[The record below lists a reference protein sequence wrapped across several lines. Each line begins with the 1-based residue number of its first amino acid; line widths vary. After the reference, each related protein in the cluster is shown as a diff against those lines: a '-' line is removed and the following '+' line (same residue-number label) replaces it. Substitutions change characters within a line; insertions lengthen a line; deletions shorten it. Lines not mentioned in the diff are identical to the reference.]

1 MRLSPLVRT
10 CFRSS
15 RSHPLRTFLLIFGI
29 ALGVAGVIA
38 IDIAKTS
45 VSRSFELSTAALT
58 RRATHQ
64 IIGADFTVPQS
75 LFVRLRTE
83 LGLEKTAPVIT
94 REVMVPE
101 LNNRTLTLMGI
112 DPFSEAHFRD
122 IRFAADQPG
131 TEPDAGNIRQVMIRG
146 DGIILSRSLAAS
158 TGLVTGDALT
168 LAFGDRKIITR
179 IGGLTSGGAAGAAF
193 DGVILADIAL
203 AQEILGMGNRISRID
218 LKLQTADDTGQV
230 QKLLSPGLILTE
242 TATRNQ
248 TVRGLSRSFETSLTA
263 FSMLV
268 LFMGIFLIYN
278 TVSFSVARRRG
289 LNGVLRALGATR
301 KEIFLAVEAEVLVYA
316 LAGSAL
322 GAALGIVLGKGAV
335 QAVTATVSDMYY
347 TLTVSRTFISAGTLM
362 KGTGIGILAALAS
375 SFMPALNAAN
385 TQPVT
390 LMQRSAS
397 ESSLARYIP
406 GLAGGG
412 LLALVFAVVIF
423 NWPGVSTHL
432 VFTGVF
438 MVFAGAS
445 FLTPVLIIFL
455 TRGAEV
461 LLRKS
466 PGRLFIR
473 SYIIIGMAFAN
484 IRRSLSRSA
493 VLIASLMVVVSV
505 YIGIDTMTRSFRLS
519 IAEWVDG
526 HIGGDVHV
534 SSPDELHP
542 ALDRELIDK
551 ISALPDV
558 RDISAYTIHR
568 AFSTASG
575 EVHIFAYQR
584 DLSQKKWVW
593 QAPGIDTDADINRRL
608 SEGWIIVSEIFARQ
622 HNMNPRETGGPVVTM
637 DTRLGPRPFRV
648 AGMFRDFFMGGGRVV
663 ASPETMKNFWGH
675 DDITSIQVFVRD
687 DAQEVQS
694 PDSKQETVGRVMA
707 QIRAFTPETTML
719 KIVSGLGIKQNILA
733 VFDKTFL
740 ITSALQLL
748 TAIVAL
754 TGIINSVMAMILE
767 RTRELGILRACG
779 AVPGQVRTLVLWE
792 CTAAGALAG
801 LFALPLGA
809 FLSWVLIYVVNY
821 ISFGWTYDMQLSW
834 FTLAQALT
842 FSGLSAFLAGII
854 PAFRAGR
861 LDIKNALRTE

>member
-45 VSRSFELSTAALT
+45 VSKSFDLSTAALT

-64 IIGADFTVPQS
+64 ITGANFTVPQA
-75 LFVRLRTE
+75 LFARLRTE

-101 LNNRTLTLMGI
+101 LGDRTLTLMGI
-112 DPFSEAHFRD
+112 DPFSEVHFRD
-122 IRFAADQPG
+122 IRFAAAPSG
-131 TEPDAGNIRQVMIRG
+131 TKPDTENIRQVMIRG
-146 DGIILSRSLAAS
+146 HGVIISKSLAAS
-158 TGLVTGDALT
+158 TGLDVGDTLT
-168 LAFGDRKIITR
+168 LAFGDRKVGVR
-179 IGGLTSGGAAGAAF
+179 IGALIFEGSAGAAF
-193 DGVILADIAL
+193 DGVILTDIAL
-203 AQEILGMGNRISRID
+203 AQEILGMGDRISRID
-218 LKLQTADDTGQV
+218 LILPTKNDTEQV
-230 QKLLSPGLILTE
+230 KKVLSPGLILTG

-322 GAALGIVLGKGAV
+322 GVVLGIVLGKGAV

-347 TLTVSRTFISAGTLM
+347 TLTVSRTYISAGTLI
-362 KGTGIGILAALAS
+362 KGAGIGILAALAS
-375 SFMPALNAAN
+375 SFMPALNAAG

-412 LLALVFAVVIF
+412 LSALIFAVVIF
-423 NWPGVSTHL
+423 NWPGASTHL
-432 VFTGVF
+432 VFAGVF
-438 MVFAGAS
+438 IVFAGAS
-445 FLTPVLIIFL
+445 FLAPALIIFL
-455 TRGAEV
+455 TRAAEA
-461 LLRKS
+461 LLLKG

-473 SYIIIGMAFAN
+473 SYIIVGMAFAN

-534 SSPDELHP
+534 SSLDELQP
-542 ALDRELIDK
+542 ALDRNLVEK

-558 RDISAYTIHR
+558 QDISAYTIHR

-593 QAPGIDTDADINRRL
+593 QAPGVKTDADIIRRL

-622 HNMNPRETGGPVVTM
+622 HNINPKGADNPVVTM

-663 ASPETMKNFWGH
+663 VSPETMKKFWGH

-687 DAQEVQS
+687 GGQGNQN
-694 PDSKQETVGRVMA
+694 PNRKQETVGRVMA
-707 QIRAFTPETTML
+707 QIRAFAPDNAML
-719 KIVSGLGIKQNILA
+719 KIVSGLGIKKNILA

-779 AVPGQVRTLVLWE
+779 AVPGQIRTLVLWE

-801 LFALPLGA
+801 LLALPLGA

-834 FTLAQALT
+834 LTLAQALA

-861 LDIKNALRTE
+861 LDIKSALRTE

>member
-45 VSRSFELSTAALT
+45 VSKSFELSTAALT
-58 RRATHQ
+58 QQATHH

-75 LFVRLRTE
+75 LFVQLRTE
-83 LGLEKTAPVIT
+83 LGLKKTAPVIT
-94 REVMVPE
+94 REVTVPE
-101 LNNRTLTLMGI
+101 LGDRTLTLMGI
-112 DPFSEAHFRD
+112 DPFSEVHFRD
-122 IRFAADQPG
+122 IRFAAAQSG
-131 TEPDAGNIRQVMIRG
+131 TTPDPDNIRQVMIRG
-146 DGIILSRSLAAS
+146 DGVILSRSLAAS
-158 TGLVTGDALT
+158 TELGVGDALT
-168 LAFGDRKIITR
+168 LAFGDRKVVTH
-179 IGGLTSGGAAGAAF
+179 IGGLISGGVAGAAF
-193 DGVILADIAL
+193 DGVILTDIAL
-203 AQEILGMGNRISRID
+203 AQEILGIGNRISRID
-218 LKLQTADDTGQV
+218 LILPTEDNTRQV
-230 QKLLSPGLILTE
+230 RQLLSPGLILTD

-322 GAALGIVLGKGAV
+322 GVVLGIMLGRGAV
-335 QAVTATVSDMYY
+335 HAVTATVSDMYY
-347 TLTVSRTFISAGTLM
+347 TLTVSRTFISASTLM
-362 KGTGIGILAALAS
+362 KGAGIGILAALAS

-397 ESSLARYIP
+397 ESSLARFIP
-406 GLAGGG
+406 GLSGGG

-423 NWPGVSTHL
+423 NWPGISTNL
-432 VFTGVF
+432 VFAGVF

-445 FLTPVLIIFL
+445 FLTPALIIFV
-455 TRGAEV
+455 TRVAEV
-461 LLRKS
+461 LLLKG

-473 SYIIIGMAFAN
+473 SYIIVGMAFSN

-542 ALDRELIDK
+542 ALDEGLVEK

-593 QAPGIDTDADINRRL
+593 QAPGVKNDVDINRRL
-608 SEGWIIVSEIFARQ
+608 SEGWIIVSEIFARR
-622 HNMNPRETGGPVVTM
+622 HNMIPKGKDSPVVTM
-637 DTRLGPRPFRV
+637 DTRLGSRQFRV

-663 ASPETMKNFWGH
+663 VSPETMKNFWGH

-687 DAQEVQS
+687 EGQGVENPAG
-694 PDSKQETVGRVMA
+694 KQETVGQVMS
-707 QIRAFTPETTML
+707 QLRAFTPKNSML
-719 KIVSGLGIKQNILA
+719 KIVSGLEIKQNILA

-779 AVPGQVRTLVLWE
+779 AVPGQIRTLVLWE

-801 LFALPLGA
+801 LFALPLGV

-834 FTLAQALT
+834 LTLIQALT

>member
-1 MRLSPLVRT
+1 MRLSPLIRT

-58 RRATHQ
+58 RQATHQ
-64 IIGADFTVPQS
+64 ITGADFTVPQS
-75 LFVRLRTE
+75 LFIRLRTE
-83 LGLEKTAPVIT
+83 LGLAKSAPVIA
-94 REVMVPE
+94 REVVVPE
-101 LNNRTLTLMGI
+101 LDDRTLTLMGI
-112 DPFSEAHFRD
+112 DPFSEGHFRD
-122 IRFAADQPG
+122 IRFDAPKSGSTIAA
-131 TEPDAGNIRQVMIRG
+131 ENVRQVMLRG
-146 DGIILSRSLAAS
+146 QGVILSSSLAAAS
-158 TGLVTGDALT
+158 GLDVDDTLT
-168 LAFGDRKIITR
+168 LAFGGRKVTTR
-179 IGGLTSGGAAGAAF
+179 IGGVMSGESAGAAF
-193 DGVILADIAL
+193 DGVILTDIAL
-203 AQEILGMGNRISRID
+203 AQEILGMGDRISRID
-218 LKLQTADDTGQV
+218 LILGTADEIRQV
-230 QKLLSPGLILTE
+230 RKLLSPGQILTE
-242 TATRNQ
+242 TASRNQ

-289 LNGVLRALGATR
+289 LNGILRALGATR

-316 LAGSAL
+316 LAGSAI
-322 GAALGIVLGKGAV
+322 GVVLGIVMGKAAV
-335 QAVTATVSDMYY
+335 QAVTTTVSDMYY
-347 TLTVSRTFISAGTLM
+347 TLTVSGTFISPATLIKGAGT
-362 KGTGIGILAALAS
+362 GILAALGS

-385 TQPVT
+385 TRPVT

-397 ESSLARYIP
+397 ESTLARYIP
-406 GLAGGG
+406 GLTGAGV
-412 LLALVFAVVIF
+412 LALISAVVVFNWSGVSINLVFA
-423 NWPGVSTHL
+423 
-432 VFTGVF
+432 GVF

-445 FLTPVLIIFL
+445 FLAPALIILL
-455 TRGAEV
+455 TRGADL
-461 LLRKS
+461 LLRKG
-466 PGRLFIR
+466 PGRLFIG
-473 SYIIIGMAFAN
+473 SYIMVGMAFAN

-534 SSPDELHP
+534 SSLDELHP
-542 ALDRELIDK
+542 SLAPGLIKK

-558 RDISAYTIHR
+558 RDLSAYVIHR

-593 QAPGIDTDADINRRL
+593 QAPGVNNDDDIQRRL
-608 SEGWIIVSEIFARQ
+608 SEGWMIVSEIFARQ
-622 HNMNPRETGGPVVTM
+622 HHVSPRRGSPPIVTM
-637 DTRLGPRPFRV
+637 DTRLGPRQFRV

-663 ASPETMKNFWGH
+663 VSPEAMKRFWGR
-675 DDITSIQVFVRD
+675 DDITSIQVFVQDEGQGIQRHN
-687 DAQEVQS
+687 
-694 PDSKQETVGRVMA
+694 SKEAAVDRVMA
-707 QIRAFTPETTML
+707 QIRQFAPDNAML
-719 KIVSGLGIKQNILA
+719 KIVSGLNIKKNILH
-733 VFDKTFL
+733 VFDNTFL

-779 AVPGQVRTLVLWE
+779 AVPGQIRTLVLWE

-801 LFALPLGA
+801 LLALPLGT
-809 FLSWVLIYVVNY
+809 FLSWVLIHVVNY
-821 ISFGWTYDMQLSW
+821 ISFGWTYEMQLSW
-834 FTLAQALT
+834 FTLIQAFI
-842 FSGLSAFLAGII
+842 FSGLAAFLAGIV
-854 PAFRAGR
+854 PAVRAGG

>member
-1 MRLSPLVRT
+1 M
-10 CFRSS
+10 
-15 RSHPLRTFLLIFGI
+15 RTFLLIFGI

-45 VSRSFELSTAALT
+45 VSKSFDLSTAALT

-64 IIGADFTVPQS
+64 ITGADFTVPQS
-75 LFVRLRTE
+75 LFVRLRTG
-83 LGLEKTAPVIT
+83 LGLAKTAPVIA
-94 REVMVPE
+94 REVVVPE
-101 LNNRTLTLMGI
+101 LGDRTLTLMGI
-112 DPFSEAHFRD
+112 DPFSEGHFRD
-122 IRFAADQPG
+122 IRFDAAESDTA
-131 TEPDAGNIRQVMIRG
+131 TEAEHVRQVMIQG
-146 DGIILSRSLAAS
+146 KGVILSRSLADAG
-158 TGLVTGDALT
+158 GLDVNDALT
-168 LAFGDRKIITR
+168 LAFGGRKVTTR
-179 IGGLTSGGAAGAAF
+179 IGGLTSGNAAGAAF

-203 AQEILGMGNRISRID
+203 AQEILGMGDRISRID
-218 LKLQTADDTGQV
+218 LILRTDDEVRQV
-230 QKLLSPGLILTE
+230 QNLLSAGQILTD
-242 TATRNQ
+242 TAGRNQ

-289 LNGVLRALGATR
+289 LNGILRALGATR

-316 LAGSAL
+316 LAGSAI
-322 GAALGIVLGKGAV
+322 GVVLGIVMGKAAV
-335 QAVTATVSDMYY
+335 QAVTTTVSEMYY
-347 TLTVSRTFISAGTLM
+347 TLTVSGTFISPGTLL
-362 KGTGIGILAALAS
+362 KGAATGILAALGS

-385 TQPVT
+385 TRPVT

-406 GLAGGG
+406 SLTGGG
-412 LLALVFAVVIF
+412 VLALVFAVVMF
-423 NWPGVSTHL
+423 NWPGVSINM
-432 VFTGVF
+432 VFAGVF
-438 MVFAGAS
+438 LVFAGAS
-445 FLTPVLIIFL
+445 FLAPALIILL
-455 TRGAEV
+455 TRGADI
-461 LLRKS
+461 LLLKG
-466 PGRLFIR
+466 PGRLFIG
-473 SYIIIGMAFAN
+473 SYIMTGMAFAN

-519 IAEWVDG
+519 ISAWVDG

-534 SSPDELHP
+534 SSLDELHP
-542 ALDRELIDK
+542 SLDPELIEK

-558 RDISAYTIHR
+558 RDISAYVIHR

-575 EVHIFAYQR
+575 EVHVFAYRR

-593 QAPGIDTDADINRRL
+593 LAPGVKNDEDIHNRL
-608 SEGWIIVSEIFARQ
+608 SAGEIIVSEIFAKQ
-622 HNMNPRETGGPVVTM
+622 HHVNPEGDAAPVVTM
-637 DTRLGPRPFRV
+637 DTRLGPRQFQV

-663 ASPETMKNFWGH
+663 VSPEAMNRFWGR

-687 DAQEVQS
+687 DGRGIQK
-694 PDSKQETVGRVMA
+694 PNSKIEAIDRVMA
-707 QIRAFTPETTML
+707 QIRAFARENAML
-719 KIVSGLGIKQNILA
+719 KIVSGLEIKQNILQ

-779 AVPGQVRTLVLWE
+779 AVPGQIRTLVLWE
-792 CTAAGALAG
+792 CTAAGALSG
-801 LFALPLGA
+801 LLALPLGT

-821 ISFGWTYDMQLSW
+821 ISFGWTYEMQLSW
-834 FTLAQALT
+834 FTLVQALI
-842 FSGLSAFLAGII
+842 FSGLAAFLAGTI
-854 PAFRAGR
+854 PAFRAGS

>member
-1 MRLSPLVRT
+1 MKLSPLILT

-45 VSRSFELSTAALT
+45 VSRSFELSTSALT
-58 RRATHQ
+58 QRATHQ
-64 IIGADFTVPQS
+64 ITGADFTVSQS
-75 LFVRLRTE
+75 LFVRLRTD
-83 LGLEKTAPVIT
+83 LGLEKTAPVIA
-94 REVMVPE
+94 REVVVPE
-101 LNNRTLTLMGI
+101 LDDRTLTLMGI
-112 DPFSEAHFRD
+112 DPFSEGHFRD
-122 IRFAADQPG
+122 IRF
-131 TEPDAGNIRQVMIRG
+131 DASASESNVSAENVRQVMLRG
-146 DGIILSRSLAAS
+146 QGVILSRSLAA
-158 TGLVTGDALT
+158 TNGLNVGELLT
-168 LAFGDRKIITR
+168 IAFGGRKVKTR
-179 IGGLTSGGAAGAAF
+179 IGGLMSGESAEAAF
-193 DGVILADIAL
+193 DGVILTDIAL
-203 AQEILGMGNRISRID
+203 AQEILGMGDRISRID
-218 LKLQTADDTGQV
+218 LILQTAEETRQV
-230 QKLLSPGLILTE
+230 KNLLSPGLILTE
-242 TATRNQ
+242 TADRNQ

-289 LNGVLRALGATR
+289 LNGILRALGATR

-316 LAGSAL
+316 LAGSAI
-322 GAALGIVLGKGAV
+322 GAVLGIVMGKAAV
-335 QAVTATVSDMYY
+335 QAVTTTVSDMYY
-347 TLTVSRTFISAGTLM
+347 TLTVSGTFIAPVTLIKGAGT
-362 KGTGIGILAALAS
+362 GILAALGS

-385 TQPVT
+385 TRPVT

-406 GLAGGG
+406 GLTGGG
-412 LLALVFAVVIF
+412 VLALVFAVVMF
-423 NWPGVSTHL
+423 NWPGVSINL
-432 VFTGVF
+432 VFAGVF

-445 FLTPVLIIFL
+445 FLAPALIVLL
-455 TRGAEV
+455 TRAADL
-461 LLRKS
+461 LLRHG
-466 PGRLFIR
+466 PGRLFIG
-473 SYIIIGMAFAN
+473 SYIMVGMAFAN
-484 IRRSLSRSA
+484 VRRALSRSA

-519 IAEWVDG
+519 ISEWVDG

-534 SSPDELHP
+534 SSLDELHP
-542 ALDRELIDK
+542 SLDPRLIEK

-558 RDISAYTIHR
+558 RDLSAYVIHR

-584 DLSQKKWVW
+584 DLSQKKWAW
-593 QAPGIDTDADINRRL
+593 QAPGVSNDADIHRRL

-622 HNMNPRETGGPVVTM
+622 HRVNLTGGVPPVVTM
-637 DTRLGPRPFRV
+637 DTRLGPRQFKV

-663 ASPETMKNFWGH
+663 VSPNAMNRFWGR
-675 DDITSIQVFVRD
+675 DDITSIQVFVQ
-687 DAQEVQS
+687 DAAHE
-694 PDSKQETVGRVMA
+694 PPARKNETVNRVMA
-707 QIRAFTPETTML
+707 QIRKFAPENTML
-719 KIVSGLGIKQNILA
+719 KIVSGLEIKKNILH

-779 AVPGQVRTLVLWE
+779 AVPGQIRTLVLWE
-792 CTAAGALAG
+792 CTAAGTLAG
-801 LFALPLGA
+801 LLALPLGT
-809 FLSWVLIYVVNY
+809 FLSWVLIHVVNY
-821 ISFGWTYDMQLSW
+821 RSFGWTYEMQLSW
-834 FTLAQALT
+834 FTLIQALI
-842 FSGLSAFLAGII
+842 FSGLAAFLAGLI
-854 PAFRAGR
+854 PAFRAGS
-861 LDIKNALRTE
+861 LDIGNALRTE